1 LRPLHGRWLRRARI
15 LSIFSGWR
23 QIGLR
28 RISTRILHRCLIWS
42 FVAAYRPKAKQQRK
56 NCK

>member
-1 LRPLHGRWLRRARI
+1 

-42 FVAAYRPKAKQQRK
+42 FVAAYCPKAKQQRK